1 MIVIAAIVASSG
13 AHVSWAPSAAK
24 SKKRMNAPIAA
35 ALVAVAMNA
44 VIGVGAPSYTSGVHW
59 WNGATDALNAKPT
72 IVSPRPVSTIALPST
87 PPESLFSDIAWPI
100 AAKSVEPVAP

>member
-13 AHVSWAPSAAK
+13 AQVFWAPIAAK
-24 SKKRMNAPIAA
+24 SKNRMNAPIAA

-59 WNGATDALNAKPT
+59 WNGATEALKANPT
-72 IVSPRPVSTIALPST
+72 VVSPMPVSTIGLPST
-87 PPESLFSDIAWPI
+87 PPENLFVAI
-100 AAKSVEPVAP
+100 AAPIVA